1 MPPFYQKVLSEV
13 KKIPYGEVRTYQEI
27 AAKAGNPRA
36 YRAAGSANAK
46 NILPIIIPCHR
57 VIGNDGNLGGYGGGL
72 KIKKYLFLIILAFF
86 VTLNLFS
93 KDYLINLQ
101 AKVVSSDKHNYSE
114 GNNFNL
120 IKLDGSFTDNLGNY
134 GNWNALAS
142 FELNN
147 NKIKQH
153 FFSAEIIYQ
162 NESKMYIQGSR
173 NSREFE

>member
-1 MPPFYQKVLSEV
+1 MIL
-13 KKIPYGEVRTYQEI
+13 IL
-27 AAKAGNPRA
+27 
-36 YRAAGSANAK
+36 K
-46 NILPIIIPCHR
+46 N
-57 VIGNDGNLGGYGGGL
+57 
-72 KIKKYLFLIILAFF
+72 KYFVLIILILFQTF
-86 VTLNLFS
+86 NLSS

-101 AKVVSSDKHNYSE
+101 AKVVNNYKHNYSE

-120 IKLDGSFTDNLGNY
+120 LKLDGSFTDNLGNY

-153 FFSAEIIYQ
+153 FFSAEIIFQ

-173 NSREFE
+173 NSKEFEQGTGTFTVNAASKEIKELVGTKCIYAINFFKSTSFTNTKCKVSDIAFERLQLIKQ

>member
-1 MPPFYQKVLSEV
+1 MIL
-13 KKIPYGEVRTYQEI
+13 TL
-27 AAKAGNPRA
+27 
-36 YRAAGSANAK
+36 K
-46 NILPIIIPCHR
+46 N
-57 VIGNDGNLGGYGGGL
+57 
-72 KIKKYLFLIILAFF
+72 KYFVLIILILFQTF
-86 VTLNLFS
+86 NLSS

-101 AKVVSSDKHNYSE
+101 AKVVKNYKHNYSE

-120 IKLDGSFTDNLGNY
+120 LKLDGSFTDNLGNY

-153 FFSAEIIYQ
+153 FFSAEIIFQ

-173 NSREFE
+173 NSKEFEQGTGTFTVNAASKEIKDLIGTKCIYAINFFKSTSFTNTKCKVSDIAFERLQLIKQ

>member
-1 MPPFYQKVLSEV
+1 ML
-13 KKIPYGEVRTYQEI
+13 
-27 AAKAGNPRA
+27 
-36 YRAAGSANAK
+36 K
-46 NILPIIIPCHR
+46 N
-57 VIGNDGNLGGYGGGL
+57 
-72 KIKKYLFLIILAFF
+72 KKYLVLIILILLPTF
-86 VTLNLFS
+86 NSFS

-101 AKVVSSDKHNYSE
+101 AKVVNNDKHNYSE

-120 IKLDGSFTDNLGNY
+120 LKLDGSFTDNLGNY

-153 FFSAEIIYQ
+153 FFSAEIIFQ

-173 NSREFE
+173 NSKEFEQGTGTFTVNAASKEIKDLIGTKCIYAINFFKSTSFTNTKCKLSDIAFERLQLIKQ

>member
-1 MPPFYQKVLSEV
+1 M
-13 KKIPYGEVRTYQEI
+13 I
-27 AAKAGNPRA
+27 
-36 YRAAGSANAK
+36 K
-46 NILPIIIPCHR
+46 N
-57 VIGNDGNLGGYGGGL
+57 
-72 KIKKYLFLIILAFF
+72 KKYLVLIILILLPTF
-86 VTLNLFS
+86 NLVS

-101 AKVVSSDKHNYSE
+101 AKVVNNDKHNYSE

-120 IKLDGSFTDNLGNY
+120 LKLDGSFTDNLGNY

-153 FFSAEIIYQ
+153 FFSAEIIFQ

-173 NSREFE
+173 NSKEFEQGTGTFTVNAASKEIEELVGTKCIYAINFFKSTSFTNTKCKVSDIAFERLQLIKQ

>member
-1 MPPFYQKVLSEV
+1 ML
-13 KKIPYGEVRTYQEI
+13 
-27 AAKAGNPRA
+27 
-36 YRAAGSANAK
+36 K
-46 NILPIIIPCHR
+46 NTKYLVIII
-57 VIGNDGNLGGYGGGL
+57 
-72 KIKKYLFLIILAFF
+72 LILLPTF
-86 VTLNLFS
+86 NSFS

-101 AKVVSSDKHNYSE
+101 AKVVNNDKHNYSE

-120 IKLDGSFTDNLGNY
+120 LKLDGSFTDNLGNY

-153 FFSAEIIYQ
+153 FFSAEIIFQ

-173 NSREFE
+173 NSKEFEQGTGTFTVNAASKEIKDLIGTKCIYAINFFKSTSFTNTKCKVSDIAFERLQLINQ

>member
-1 MPPFYQKVLSEV
+1 ML
-13 KKIPYGEVRTYQEI
+13 
-27 AAKAGNPRA
+27 
-36 YRAAGSANAK
+36 K
-46 NILPIIIPCHR
+46 N
-57 VIGNDGNLGGYGGGL
+57 
-72 KIKKYLFLIILAFF
+72 KKYLVIIILILLPTF
-86 VTLNLFS
+86 NSFS

-101 AKVVSSDKHNYSE
+101 AKVVNNDKHNYSE

-120 IKLDGSFTDNLGNY
+120 LKLDGSFTDNLGNY

-153 FFSAEIIYQ
+153 FFSAEIIFQ

-173 NSREFE
+173 NSKEFEQGTGTFTVNAASKEIKDLIGTKCIYAINFFKSTSFTNTKCKVSDIAFERLQLIKQ

>member
-1 MPPFYQKVLSEV
+1 MIKN
-13 KKIPYGEVRTYQEI
+13 KK
-27 AAKAGNPRA
+27 
-36 YRAAGSANAK
+36 S
-46 NILPIIIPCHR
+46 L
-57 VIGNDGNLGGYGGGL
+57 L
-72 KIKKYLFLIILAFF
+72 LIILILLPTF
-86 VTLNLFS
+86 NLVS

-101 AKVVSSDKHNYSE
+101 AKVVNNDKHNYSE

-120 IKLDGSFTDNLGNY
+120 LKLDGSFTDNLGNY

-153 FFSAEIIYQ
+153 FFSAEIIFQ

-173 NSREFE
+173 NSKEFEQGTGTFTVNAASKEIEELVGTKCIYAINFFKSTSFTNTKCKVSDIAFERLQLIKQ

>member
-1 MPPFYQKVLSEV
+1 ML
-13 KKIPYGEVRTYQEI
+13 
-27 AAKAGNPRA
+27 
-36 YRAAGSANAK
+36 K
-46 NILPIIIPCHR
+46 N
-57 VIGNDGNLGGYGGGL
+57 N
-72 KIKKYLFLIILAFF
+72 KYLVLIILILLPTF
-86 VTLNLFS
+86 NSFS

-101 AKVVSSDKHNYSE
+101 AKVVNNDKHNYSE

-120 IKLDGSFTDNLGNY
+120 LKLDGSFTDNLGNY

-153 FFSAEIIYQ
+153 FFSAEIIFQ

-173 NSREFE
+173 NSKEFEQGTGTFTVNAASKEIKDLIGTKCIYAINFFKSTSFTNTKCKVSDIAFERLQLIKQ

>member
-1 MPPFYQKVLSEV
+1 ML
-13 KKIPYGEVRTYQEI
+13 
-27 AAKAGNPRA
+27 
-36 YRAAGSANAK
+36 K
-46 NILPIIIPCHR
+46 N
-57 VIGNDGNLGGYGGGL
+57 
-72 KIKKYLFLIILAFF
+72 KKYLVLIILILLPTF
-86 VTLNLFS
+86 NSFS

-101 AKVVSSDKHNYSE
+101 AKVVNNDKHNYSE

-120 IKLDGSFTDNLGNY
+120 LKLDGSFTDNLGNY

-153 FFSAEIIYQ
+153 FFSAEIIFQ

-173 NSREFE
+173 NSKEFEQGTGTFTVNAASKEIKELVGTKCIYAINFFKSTSFTNTKCKVSDIAFERLQLIKQ

>member
-1 MPPFYQKVLSEV
+1 MIL
-13 KKIPYGEVRTYQEI
+13 IL
-27 AAKAGNPRA
+27 
-36 YRAAGSANAK
+36 K
-46 NILPIIIPCHR
+46 N
-57 VIGNDGNLGGYGGGL
+57 
-72 KIKKYLFLIILAFF
+72 KKYLVLIILILFPTF
-86 VTLNLFS
+86 NLFS

-101 AKVVSSDKHNYSE
+101 AKVVNNDKHNYSE

-120 IKLDGSFTDNLGNY
+120 LKPDGSFTDNLGNY

-153 FFSAEIIYQ
+153 FFSAEIIFQ

-173 NSREFE
+173 NSKEFEQGTRTFTVNAASKEIKDLIGTKCIYAINFFKSTSFTNTKCKVSDIAFERLQLIK

>member
-1 MPPFYQKVLSEV
+1 ML
-13 KKIPYGEVRTYQEI
+13 
-27 AAKAGNPRA
+27 
-36 YRAAGSANAK
+36 K
-46 NILPIIIPCHR
+46 N
-57 VIGNDGNLGGYGGGL
+57 
-72 KIKKYLFLIILAFF
+72 KKYLVIIILILLPTF
-86 VTLNLFS
+86 NSFS

-101 AKVVSSDKHNYSE
+101 AKVVNNDKHNYSE

-120 IKLDGSFTDNLGNY
+120 LKLDGSFTDNLGNY

-153 FFSAEIIYQ
+153 FFSAEIIFQ

-173 NSREFE
+173 NSKEFEQGTGTFTVNAASKEIKELVGTKCIYAINFFKSTSFTNTKCKVSDIAFERLQLIKQ

>member
-1 MPPFYQKVLSEV
+1 ML
-13 KKIPYGEVRTYQEI
+13 
-27 AAKAGNPRA
+27 
-36 YRAAGSANAK
+36 K
-46 NILPIIIPCHR
+46 N
-57 VIGNDGNLGGYGGGL
+57 N
-72 KIKKYLFLIILAFF
+72 KYLVLIILVLFPTF
-86 VTLNLFS
+86 NLFS

-101 AKVVSSDKHNYSE
+101 AKVINNDKHNYSE

-120 IKLDGSFTDNLGNY
+120 LKLDGSFTDNLGNY

-153 FFSAEIIYQ
+153 FFSAEIIFQ

-173 NSREFE
+173 NSKEFEQGTGTFTVNAASKEIKDLIGTKCIYAINFFKSTSFTNTKCKVSDIAFERLQLIKQ

>member
-1 MPPFYQKVLSEV
+1 M
-13 KKIPYGEVRTYQEI
+13 I
-27 AAKAGNPRA
+27 
-36 YRAAGSANAK
+36 K
-46 NILPIIIPCHR
+46 NI
-57 VIGNDGNLGGYGGGL
+57 
-72 KIKKYLFLIILAFF
+72 KYLVLINLILLPTF
-86 VTLNLFS
+86 NLVS

-101 AKVVSSDKHNYSE
+101 AKVINNDKHNYSE

-153 FFSAEIIYQ
+153 FFSAEIIFQ

-173 NSREFE
+173 NSKEFEQGTGTFTVNAASKEIEELVGTKCIYAINFFKSTSFTNTKCKVSDIAFERLQLIKQ

>member
-1 MPPFYQKVLSEV
+1 ML
-13 KKIPYGEVRTYQEI
+13 
-27 AAKAGNPRA
+27 
-36 YRAAGSANAK
+36 K
-46 NILPIIIPCHR
+46 N
-57 VIGNDGNLGGYGGGL
+57 
-72 KIKKYLFLIILAFF
+72 KKYLVLIILILLSTF
-86 VTLNLFS
+86 NLFS

-101 AKVVSSDKHNYSE
+101 AKVVNSDQHNYSE

-153 FFSAEIIYQ
+153 FFSAEIIFQ

-173 NSREFE
+173 NSKEFEQGTGTFIVNAASKEIKELVGTKCIYAINFFKSTSFTNTKCKVSDIAFERLQWIKQ

>member
-1 MPPFYQKVLSEV
+1 MIL
-13 KKIPYGEVRTYQEI
+13 IL
-27 AAKAGNPRA
+27 
-36 YRAAGSANAK
+36 K
-46 NILPIIIPCHR
+46 N
-57 VIGNDGNLGGYGGGL
+57 
-72 KIKKYLFLIILAFF
+72 KYFVLIILILCQTF
-86 VTLNLFS
+86 NLSS

-101 AKVVSSDKHNYSE
+101 AKVVNNYKHNYSE

-120 IKLDGSFTDNLGNY
+120 LKLDGSFTDNLGNY

-153 FFSAEIIYQ
+153 FFSAEIIFQ

-173 NSREFE
+173 NSKEFEQGTGTFTVNAASKEIKDLIGTKCIYAINFFKSTSFTNTKCKVSDIAFERLQLIKQ

>member
-1 MPPFYQKVLSEV
+1 ML
-13 KKIPYGEVRTYQEI
+13 
-27 AAKAGNPRA
+27 
-36 YRAAGSANAK
+36 K
-46 NILPIIIPCHR
+46 N
-57 VIGNDGNLGGYGGGL
+57 
-72 KIKKYLFLIILAFF
+72 KKYLLLIILILFSTF
-86 VTLNLFS
+86 NLFS

-101 AKVVSSDKHNYSE
+101 AKVVNNDKHNYSE

-120 IKLDGSFTDNLGNY
+120 LKLDGSFTDNLGNY

-153 FFSAEIIYQ
+153 FFSAEIIFQ

-173 NSREFE
+173 NSKEFEQGTGTFTVNAASKEIKELVGTKCIYAINFFKSTSFTNTKCKVSDIAFERLQLIR

>member
-1 MPPFYQKVLSEV
+1 M
-13 KKIPYGEVRTYQEI
+13 I
-27 AAKAGNPRA
+27 
-36 YRAAGSANAK
+36 K
-46 NILPIIIPCHR
+46 NI
-57 VIGNDGNLGGYGGGL
+57 
-72 KIKKYLFLIILAFF
+72 KYLVLINLILLPTF
-86 VTLNLFS
+86 NLVS

-101 AKVVSSDKHNYSE
+101 AKVVNNYKHNYSE

-120 IKLDGSFTDNLGNY
+120 LKLDGSFTDNLGNY

-153 FFSAEIIYQ
+153 FFSAEIIFQ

-173 NSREFE
+173 NSKEFEQGTGTFTVNAASKEMEELVGTKCIYAINFFKSTSFTNTKCKVSDIAFERLQLIKQ

>member
-1 MPPFYQKVLSEV
+1 ML
-13 KKIPYGEVRTYQEI
+13 
-27 AAKAGNPRA
+27 
-36 YRAAGSANAK
+36 K
-46 NILPIIIPCHR
+46 N
-57 VIGNDGNLGGYGGGL
+57 
-72 KIKKYLFLIILAFF
+72 KKYLVLIILILLSTF
-86 VTLNLFS
+86 NLFS

-101 AKVVSSDKHNYSE
+101 AKVVNSDQHNYSE

-153 FFSAEIIYQ
+153 FFSAEIIFQ

-173 NSREFE
+173 NSKEFEQGTGTFTVNAASKEIKDLIGTKCIYAINFFKSTSFTNTKCKVSDIAFERLQLIKQ

>member
-1 MPPFYQKVLSEV
+1 ML
-13 KKIPYGEVRTYQEI
+13 
-27 AAKAGNPRA
+27 
-36 YRAAGSANAK
+36 K
-46 NILPIIIPCHR
+46 N
-57 VIGNDGNLGGYGGGL
+57 
-72 KIKKYLFLIILAFF
+72 KKYLVLIILILLPTF
-86 VTLNLFS
+86 NSFS

-101 AKVVSSDKHNYSE
+101 AKVINNDKHNYSE

-120 IKLDGSFTDNLGNY
+120 LKLDGSFTDNLGNY

-153 FFSAEIIYQ
+153 FFSAEIIFQ

-173 NSREFE
+173 NSKEFEQGTGTFTVNAASKEIKDLIGTKCIYAINFFKSTSFTNTKCKVSDIAFERLQLIKQ

>member
-1 MPPFYQKVLSEV
+1 ML
-13 KKIPYGEVRTYQEI
+13 
-27 AAKAGNPRA
+27 
-36 YRAAGSANAK
+36 K
-46 NILPIIIPCHR
+46 N
-57 VIGNDGNLGGYGGGL
+57 N
-72 KIKKYLFLIILAFF
+72 KYLVLIILILLPTF
-86 VTLNLFS
+86 NSFS

-101 AKVVSSDKHNYSE
+101 AKVVNNDKHNYSE

-120 IKLDGSFTDNLGNY
+120 LKLDGSFTDNLGNY

-153 FFSAEIIYQ
+153 FFSAEIIFQ

-173 NSREFE
+173 NSKEFEQGTGTFTVNAASKEIKELVGTKCIYAINFFKSTSFTNTKCKVSDIAFERLQLIKQ

>member
-1 MPPFYQKVLSEV
+1 M
-13 KKIPYGEVRTYQEI
+13 I
-27 AAKAGNPRA
+27 
-36 YRAAGSANAK
+36 K
-46 NILPIIIPCHR
+46 NI
-57 VIGNDGNLGGYGGGL
+57 
-72 KIKKYLFLIILAFF
+72 KYLVLINLILLPTF
-86 VTLNLFS
+86 NLVS

-101 AKVVSSDKHNYSE
+101 AKVVNNDKHNYSE

-153 FFSAEIIYQ
+153 FFSAEIIFQ

-173 NSREFE
+173 NSKEFEQGTGTFTVNAASKEMEELVGTKCIYAINFFKSTSFTNTKCKVSDIAFERLQLIKQ